1 MVLTSNRTRDLHD
14 ALKRRCLYHWIDY
27 PAPER
32 TVQIVRRR
40 APGSAEPLAVAAAAA
55 VARIRTLELE
65 KPPGIAEAIDWV
77 AALTLLGVARLDPVA
92 AASARSARC
101 SRTGPTRSWSAGP
114 ACPGWSAPPRL
125 VVARRCGSSRRGWRR
140 RSPTG
145 LRRAGVPATPDRA
158 ARFARVLALL
168 PPTDADRLYWAARLA
183 FVADRSQLPA
193 FDRVFAAVFGGAA
206 DLADSRGD
214 PTAPPSVRTVRR
226 SPPVTSRVDE
236 AAAPPRP
243 SAAGSS
249 ATPDGA
255 AGAEPAREAVLAAA
269 APDER
274 LRHTAFTA
282 LTAAEID
289 AARRLARGLALATP
303 PRRTRRT
310 RRSRRAGDRVDLRR
324 SVRRAQRT
332 AGDPVRLVRRRRRT
346 RPRRL
351 VLLCDV
357 SASME
362 PYTRVFLTLLHGAVL
377 DARAEAFVFATR
389 LTRLTRAL
397 HGRDP
402 DAALGRAAA
411 TAPDW
416 AGGTRLGE
424 SLRRFVTEHGRR
436 GIARGAVV
444 VIVSDGWEG
453 DDPRAVAEQMARL
466 RRLAH
471 RIVWVNPRSAAVGFA
486 PLVGGMAAAL
496 PYCDTV
502 VSGHTVAA
510 LAELVAAVRE
520 DRGGTR

>member
-1 MVLTSNRTRDLHD
+1 MT
-14 ALKRRCLYHWIDY
+14 AI
-27 PAPER
+27 PAPPAR
-32 TVQIVRRR
+32 TGSV
-40 APGSAEPLAVAAAAA
+40 APSGRVAAGALRTSPAVLAAA
-55 VARIRTLELE
+55 LA
-65 KPPGIAEAIDWV
+65 D
-77 AALTLLGVARLDPVA
+77 RLH
-92 AASARSARC
+92 S
-101 SRTGPTRSWSAGP
+101 
-114 ACPGWSAPPRL
+114 
-125 VVARRCGSSRRGWRR
+125 
-140 RSPTG
+140 
-145 LRRAGVPATPDRA
+145 AGVPATPDRA
-158 ARFARVLALL
+158 VRFARMLALL
-168 PPTDADRLYWAARLA
+168 PPTDAGRLYWAARLA
-183 FVADRSQLPA
+183 FVADRAQLPA
-193 FDRVFAAVFGGAA
+193 FDRVFSAVFGGAA

-214 PTAPPSVRTVRR
+214 PTAPPPVRTARR
-226 SPPVTSRVDE
+226 SPSVTSRVDE
-236 AAAPPRP
+236 TADPPPAGGAGPRP
-243 SAAGSS
+243 GHPGE
-249 ATPDGA
+249 PDS
-255 AGAEPAREAVLAAA
+255 EPTREAVVAAA

-274 LRHTAFTA
+274 LRHTAFA
-282 LTAAEID
+282 SLTPDEID

-310 RRSRRAGDRVDLRR
+310 RRSPRAGDRVDLRR
-324 SVRRAQRT
+324 SIRRAQRT

-362 PYTRVFLTLLHGAVL
+362 PYTRVFLTLLHGAVV

-389 LTRLTRAL
+389 LTRLTRVL

-402 DAALGRAAA
+402 DAALGRAAT

-436 GIARGAVV
+436 GAARGAVV

-496 PYCDTV
+496 PYCDKV
-502 VSGHTVAA
+502 VSGHTVDA
-510 LAELVAAVRE
+510 LTEVVAAVRD